1 MVMNIKEIKELA
13 KKFTPE
19 QIEECIDQT
28 LKIGK
33 PTLEGCE
40 VTGDTMEVLN
50 TLAKAETV
58 RELMEQGMSEV
69 EAIREL
75 ARRIRRLQG
84 AER

>member
-1 MVMNIKEIKELA
+1 MNIKEIKELA
-13 KKFTPE
+13 KRFTPE
-19 QIEECIDQT
+19 EIELCIDQT

-40 VTGDTMEVLN
+40 VSGDLMEILN

-58 RELMEQGMSEV
+58 RELMEQGMTEV

-75 ARRIRRLQG
+75 ARRIRKIQG
-84 AER
+84 AEK